1 MLPEWVALQAVAV
14 DKVWVPRNGPPQ
26 GSFGLKLLFNI
37 VEGSLSHALCPLRVL
52 KERTHKGRGAL
63 QGP

>member
-14 DKVWVPRNGPPQ
+14 DKVWVPRNGLPQ
-26 GSFGLKLLFNI
+26 GSQELKLLFNI
-37 VEGSLSHALCPLRVL
+37 VEGRHRTPCALQ
-52 KERTHKGRGAL
+52 GRGAL